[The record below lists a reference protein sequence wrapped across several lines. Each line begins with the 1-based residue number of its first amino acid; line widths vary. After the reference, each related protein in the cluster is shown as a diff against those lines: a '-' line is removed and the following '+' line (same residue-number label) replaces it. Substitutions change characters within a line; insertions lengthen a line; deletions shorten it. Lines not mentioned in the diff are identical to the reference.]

1 MKTKTAILGIG
12 IFALS
17 VFCSAPV
24 AAETVQ
30 AKVISKQPMY
40 TSSTVR
46 QPKTVCSQEPVF
58 IARGNGHGYYERGFI
73 DNVGRGIFGSTEGLV
88 GGVIGGLIG
97 NEIGQGRGNDIATTV
112 GVILGS
118 QIGNNHAPS
127 QMPNNRITKNVCQT
141 VYEYVNVT
149 NKNGWIVVAEV
160 NGRMVELTT
169 PYEPSDYIMLNV
181 QTSYRLQ

>member
-127 QMPNNRITKNVCQT
+127 QMPNCLLYTSPLYLDCQIVLPFDNPNELKGLLRIFYHLFDILMHRTML
-141 VYEYVNVT
+141 
-149 NKNGWIVVAEV
+149 VV
-160 NGRMVELTT
+160 
-169 PYEPSDYIMLNV
+169 
-181 QTSYRLQ
+181 